1 VDRRGR
7 SKRTEGLAELGEKLG
22 GGWLWNGQELA
33 GQAQCGSKNHLG
45 GGEANPFLG
54 SGPESKQNPG
64 QLLVPRTID
73 TPGPQVVVGRGARVG
88 DQTVGHP
95 HGDLLGQG
103 LHQVGVLRRLS
114 THGLDNKFLLSSD
127 EPNSSIVGPKI
138 GKLDLYRHLVHDV
151 GGGLLVGDLLVV
163 GTCHLRNFGPLVAAD
178 AGEVWVPN
186 LLLCGTHLL
195 LKRKRKVRFILI
207 LTNAQHYRTKKRKTV
222 KINVRKNIREKILFL
237 SEKFVRMFE
246 KFTNGCVECRGHH
259 CKVYAAIYL

>member
-1 VDRRGR
+1 M
-7 SKRTEGLAELGEKLG
+7 GL
-22 GGWLWNGQELA
+22 
-33 GQAQCGSKNHLG
+33 
-45 GGEANPFLG
+45 
-54 SGPESKQNPG
+54 
-64 QLLVPRTID
+64 
-73 TPGPQVVVGRGARVG
+73 QVVVGRGARVG

-163 GTCHLRNFGPLVAAD
+163 GTCHLRTFGPLVAAD